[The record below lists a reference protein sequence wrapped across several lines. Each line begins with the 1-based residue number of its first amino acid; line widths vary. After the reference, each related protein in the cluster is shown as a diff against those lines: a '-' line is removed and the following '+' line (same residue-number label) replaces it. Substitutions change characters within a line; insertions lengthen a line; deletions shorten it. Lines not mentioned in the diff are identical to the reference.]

1 MIDVTRFAGY
11 AQLAEASYV
20 LWDQLPSLLD
30 QTVELALQNSDL
42 RGEFAAAQA
51 IDFVQ
56 LWSVVHSIPNTA
68 SGFSATLFESK
79 GRPGEVVLALRG
91 SDQLIDDRVL
101 TGGGDIVLDGI
112 ALDQVVD
119 LYNYWRSLT
128 TKGSYT
134 AAKLVTLQAET
145 QALQDAYLFS
155 STTGAQLEAQYR
167 VQGLIIDYGVG
178 PLVRAIELGASDT
191 LLVGSDLASGSGA
204 AIGKTLV
211 SATGHS
217 LGGHLAAA
225 FTRLFPETGADA
237 LAVNGAGFATNSNV
251 DKLFA
256 LLGGGSAFDASKLV
270 SVYGSAGPQIVA
282 QDWYLQQQGGH
293 EEIYTESAGPS
304 TTLGHG
310 KEQMTESLALY
321 SLFATLAP
329 TLNTSG
335 SPGIQTISGILET
348 SSNVADRS
356 LENALDALRKLFDP
370 ATSSATATDDRENY
384 YLKLKILQDTLKS
397 SSYNSG
403 TAELPQY
410 HFQIESLTARTVNE
424 LILAAT
430 IPDPTNISAIAYR
443 YALASLNPF
452 AVIGADYTIHNQDG
466 ALDLYRPHTGEGTLT
481 ETWLRDRAEFLVE
494 VLQYN
499 VNDGPSPWLAGLPDF
514 SIRRKYRDEERD
526 LTLGV
531 NFGRGDVYF
540 GKASRDEKEGSSGR
554 SHLYGM
560 GGDDELRGRG
570 GNDHIEGGVGNDE
583 LFGDAGDDT
592 LIGGS
597 GDDHLDGGAGI
608 DTLRGDAGNDTL
620 VGGAD
625 NDYLYGGTG
634 FDSYVCDADG
644 VDVIRDAD
652 GWGVI
657 HLRGADGVERQVS
670 GGKRI
675 GESMWQSDDRQVLYA
690 LARNWDGTDRLTV
703 HGGGG
708 QVIVENFQNGALGI
722 QLADA
727 EPEPP
732 APPSADREIRGD
744 LAPMIFDN
752 PDLNAPLPDGYRWTQ
767 VLSTDYPYDYFLID
781 DLDNFARDPDKP
793 WTVGGQTFHGG
804 DGSDYMVASDGG
816 STLSGRDGDDH
827 LVGGLS
833 SDTLGAGAGNDFL
846 VGGNYEG
853 PYEAD
858 ALVYPSGEIIVG
870 GPDDLLLGGP
880 GDDVLVA
887 GLEEDIPGIV
897 AGTGDPSDRWGDFLV
912 AAAGDD
918 LLYGSA
924 AHDALFGGWGKDTL
938 YGGPGGDL
946 LNGDDTYVPGH
957 PTFVSAG
964 RWKFELAPGTF
975 AVSLFPVIETR
986 FDTFAYYRH
995 GGDDDR
1001 LFGGDGDDI
1010 LLGMSGNDLL
1020 HGEGGDDVISGW
1032 EGADALHGG
1041 GGDDLMAG
1049 DFGVYEQP
1057 GDRLAGFLLTIPA
1070 GAVGVFT
1077 QDVGDIDLQGAD
1089 YLDGGDGNDTLYGE
1103 GGNDTLFGGSGND
1116 SLWGDANYLPAEL
1129 HGADY
1134 LDGGDGDDQLFGGGG
1149 GDTLLGGTGD
1159 DLLDGGDGGDT
1170 YIYGLGDGADVI
1182 DDWGNEGID
1191 RLILRDLGRGDV
1203 SIFRGADGGIEILAP
1218 EDGRILINVYSN
1230 IPFSGIEEIRF
1241 ADGSELD
1248 AIALAGLPV
1257 DPVPSAG
1264 ADWTTG
1270 SDGDDVIDTVPLMP
1284 SSPGEFILVDAGAG
1298 DDEVYGWSATVAF
1311 GGAGDD
1317 RLYDGVRLLGG
1328 AGNDELHAGT
1338 QMQGGEGDDLLVG
1351 GNEYNRFVF
1360 ADGETGHDLI
1370 RDESDFLEA
1379 YKDWYYRDQLRIDD
1393 WQDREEGAGS
1403 YRVPGYWFDGPD
1415 FQVGED
1421 VAAWL
1426 LDPDAVIEDF
1436 PDFDDLTEWEQ
1447 TAWSRVKAD
1456 IQDDPS
1462 LLQLVEG
1469 LPELPALAA
1478 NDFAALALLQD
1489 AGALVGDALVFPES
1503 FSLSQLNPRLLTLL
1517 SVSPASGYVEAY
1529 AAIEIDMGGGQ
1540 SARILIPH
1548 ADDGIGSGVESFV
1561 FADGATLPAHELL
1574 ALLGPDVE
1582 LDPQDAG
1589 NLIDLA
1595 ELTTELMGFGISGRG
1610 GNDTIFGSEYDE
1622 ELHGDAGND
1631 SLSGGGGMDGLYG
1644 GEGDD
1649 ILQGG
1654 AGEDYLEGGP
1664 GSDTYIFNSGDGQD
1678 WIWEDP
1684 ADPGLDLLQ
1693 FGEGITPDMISLGL
1707 GSLAISVGNDGD
1719 VIHLTGF
1726 DPEDPYTSLGFERFR
1741 FADGTEW
1748 DGEML
1753 MSRGIVIGGS
1763 ADGDD
1768 LFGTAANDR
1777 IFGFEGDDWLYGGV
1791 GDDLLSGGDGA
1802 DIYHF
1807 GVGDGIDV
1815 MNDSGAS
1822 AEIDV
1827 VEFAPDILP
1836 EYILLQREGDDIVAS
1851 IGAGGDAIRL
1861 LNWNDPNDRIE
1872 ELRFADGAVWG
1883 IEVLGALFET
1893 GPELVEPIADQ
1904 PATEDALFDFA
1915 VPGGS
1920 FSIPA
1925 GTNHVFSATLANGD
1939 PLPVWLTFDP
1949 LARRFSGTP
1958 GNDEVG
1964 SHHVLVR
1971 VVDEE
1976 GREASDEFVISVVN
1990 VNDAPE
1996 PVADS
2001 VTISADAGAA
2011 SISGAWLLS
2020 NDQDVDRDD
2029 SLVLIAVTGSVA
2041 GASVI
2046 LDDGTVTYDSGD
2058 LFRSLG
2064 AGAVFADTFQYSISD
2079 LDGAVANATVS
2090 VTITGVN
2097 DAPTLEAAFSDL
2109 TAIEGSMF
2117 EWTLPAGA
2125 FLDVDAGDTLT
2136 YSTRL
2141 AEGSELPDWLSFD
2154 PVSGRLRGTPG
2165 GADIGALAL
2174 RITATDSAGA
2184 SAFDEFEL
2192 NVLARPG
2199 LILTGTAGR
2208 DVLAGGEDGD
2218 TINGGRG
2225 NDLLF
2230 GNADT
2235 DSIDGE
2241 EGNDILHGGSGSDE
2255 LAGGSGNDAIFAG
2268 DGDDALS
2275 GEDGNDLLHGDSGR
2289 DLLRG
2294 GLGNDWMFGGSG
2306 SDLLLGEEG
2315 NDYLLGESG
2324 SDLLHGGAGDDLIR
2338 AGAGND
2344 LILGHH
2350 GNDRIE
2356 TGPGQDVVLFNRGD
2370 GRDRMIAADGTPGT
2384 LSLGGGIAYED
2395 LSLRKQGNHLVLEA
2409 GDGASVTFEQW
2420 YGRGGNKTVS
2430 MLQVVVEAMLGYDPA
2445 SADPLYDQ
2453 KIEIFDFLELVAR
2466 FDSARVADLRLD
2478 RWAAMNALLDVHLGG
2493 SDTEAI
2499 GGEPAYR
2506 YGLDGSLSGI
2516 AIQSVRP
2523 IIEDSRF
2530 GASPQPLGSLQ
2541 ALNAGQILTA

>member
-1 MIDVTRFAGY
+1 MTPATVLWEQS
-11 AQLAEASYV
+11 QLAEASYADLV
-20 LWDQLPSLLD
+20 PESDFL
-30 QTVELALQNSDL
+30 EELQNTENNLNFSRTQAADL
-42 RGEFAAAQA
+42 
-51 IDFVQ
+51 
-56 LWSVVHSIPNTA
+56 LLHWSVLHHIPDIA

-79 GRPGEVVLALRG
+79 DRPGEVVLALRG

-119 LYNYWRSLT
+119 LYNYWKSLT
-128 TKGSYT
+128 TQGSYT
-134 AAKLVTLQAET
+134 AAKLVTLPAET

-155 STTGAQLEAQYR
+155 STMGAQLEAQYR
-167 VQGLIIDYGVG
+167 AQGLIIDYGVG

-304 TTLGHG
+304 TAFGHG
-310 KEQMTESLALY
+310 KEQMTDSLALY

-384 YLKLKILQDTLKS
+384 YLKLKSLQDTLKS

-410 HFQIESLTARTVNE
+410 HFQIESLTARTVND

-430 IPDPTNISAIAYR
+430 NPDPTNTSAIANR

-452 AVIGADYTIHNQDG
+452 AVIGADYSLHNQNG
-466 ALDLYRPHTGEGTLT
+466 ELDLYVPHTGEGAIT
-481 ETWLRDRAEFLVE
+481 ETWIRDRAEFLVE

-499 VNDGPSPWLAGLPDF
+499 LTDGPNPLLAGLPDF
-514 SIRRKYRDEERD
+514 SIRRKYRDEEKD
-526 LTLGV
+526 LTLGF

-540 GKASRDEKEGSSGR
+540 GSASGDVVEGSSGR

-560 GGDDELRGRG
+560 GGDDLLRGRD
-570 GNDHIEGGVGNDE
+570 GNDHIEGGVGDDD

-592 LIGGS
+592 LIGGP
-597 GDDHLDGGAGI
+597 GDDRLEGGAGI

-625 NDYLYGGTG
+625 NDYLYGGAG
-634 FDSYVCDADG
+634 FDSYICDVDG

-657 HLRGADGVERQVS
+657 HLRGADGIERQVS
-670 GGKRI
+670 GGIRI
-675 GESMWQSDDRQVLYA
+675 GESMWQSEDRQFLYA
-690 LARNWDGTDRLTV
+690 LARNWDGTDRLTIR
-703 HGGGG
+703 GGGG
-708 QVIVENFQNGALGI
+708 QAIIENFQNGALGI
-722 QLADA
+722 ELVDADA
-727 EPEPP
+727 TAP
-732 APPSADREIRGD
+732 APPGGGREIRGD

-752 PDLNAPLPDGYRWTQ
+752 PDRDAPLPDGYRWSP
-767 VLSTDYPYDYFLID
+767 VSSTDYPYDYFLID
-781 DLDNFARDPDKP
+781 DLENFVRDPDKP
-793 WTVGGQTFHGG
+793 WTLGGQSIHGSE
-804 DGSDYMVASDGG
+804 GSDYMVASDGG
-816 STLSGRDGDDH
+816 SILSGRDGDDH

-833 SDTLGAGAGNDFL
+833 SDILGAGAGNDFL
-846 VGGNYEG
+846 VGGNYDG
-853 PYEAD
+853 PYEED
-858 ALVYPSGEIIVG
+858 ALTYPGGEIIVG

-887 GLEEDIPGIV
+887 GVVEDIPGIV
-897 AGTGDPSDRWGDFLV
+897 SGTGDPSNRWGDFLV

-918 LLYGSA
+918 VLYGSA
-924 AHDALFGGWGKDTL
+924 GNDALFGGWGKDTV

-964 RWKFELAPGTF
+964 RWKFEVAPGTF

-995 GGDDDR
+995 GGDDDQ

-1010 LLGMSGNDLL
+1010 LLGMAGNDLL
-1020 HGEGGDDVISGW
+1020 HGEGGDDVIAGW
-1032 EGADALHGG
+1032 EGADVLHGG
-1041 GGDDLMAG
+1041 SGDDLMAG

-1057 GDRLAGFLLTIPA
+1057 GDRQVGFLLTIPA

-1077 QDVGDIDLQGAD
+1077 QDVGAIDLQGAD
-1089 YLDGGDGNDTLYGE
+1089 YLDGGDGNDILYGE

-1116 SLWGDANYLPAEL
+1116 SLWGDAVYLPAEL

-1134 LDGGDGDDQLFGGGG
+1134 LDGGDGDDRLFGGGG

-1159 DLLDGGDGGDT
+1159 DILDGGDGGDT
-1170 YIYGLGDGADVI
+1170 YSYRLGDGIDVI
-1182 DDWGNEGID
+1182 DDWGNEGAD
-1191 RLILRDLGRGDV
+1191 RLILQDLGRGDV
-1203 SIFRGADGGIEILAP
+1203 SIFRRADGGIEILTP
-1218 EDGRILINVYSN
+1218 DEGRILINVYSN

-1248 AIALAGLPV
+1248 AAALAGLPV
-1257 DPVPSAG
+1257 DPIPAAG
-1264 ADWTTG
+1264 TDWTTG

-1284 SSPGEFILVDAGAG
+1284 SSPGGFILVYAGAG
-1298 DDEVYGWSATVAF
+1298 DDDVYGWSATVAF
-1311 GGAGDD
+1311 GGAGND
-1317 RLYDGVRLLGG
+1317 RLYDGARLLGG
-1328 AGNDELHAGT
+1328 PGNDELHAGT
-1338 QMQGGEGDDLLVG
+1338 QMQGGEGDDLLLG
-1351 GNEYNRFVF
+1351 GNEFNRFVF
-1360 ADGETGHDLI
+1360 ADGEPGHDLI
-1370 RDESDFLEA
+1370 RDESDFLDA
-1379 YKDWYYRDQLRIDD
+1379 YKNWYYRDQLGIDD
-1393 WQDREEGAGS
+1393 WQDREEGAGG
-1403 YRVPGYWFDGPD
+1403 YLVPGYWFDGPD
-1415 FQVGED
+1415 FQVSDD

-1426 LDPDAVIEDF
+1426 LDPDAVMEDF

-1447 TAWSRVKAD
+1447 TAWSKVKAD
-1456 IQDDPS
+1456 ILADPS

-1469 LPELPALAA
+1469 LPALPALAT
-1478 NDFAALALLQD
+1478 NDFAALVPLYEAGVLVRD
-1489 AGALVGDALVFPES
+1489 AVVFPES
-1503 FSLSQLNPRLLTLL
+1503 FSLSQLSPRLVTLL
-1517 SVSPASGYVEAY
+1517 SVSPAGGYIEAY
-1529 AAIEIDMGGGQ
+1529 AAIEINMGDGQ
-1540 SARILIPH
+1540 SVRILVPH
-1548 ADDGIGSGVESFV
+1548 AEDGIGSGVETFV
-1561 FADGATLPAHELL
+1561 FADGTTLPAHELL
-1574 ALLGPDVE
+1574 ALLGPDID
-1582 LDPQDAG
+1582 LDPHEAG

-1595 ELTTELMGFGISGRG
+1595 DLPTEYIGFGISGRG
-1610 GNDTIFGSEYDE
+1610 GNDTIVGSEYDE
-1622 ELHGDAGND
+1622 ELLGDAGND
-1631 SLSGGGGMDGLYG
+1631 ILSGAGGMDGLYG

-1654 AGEDYLEGGP
+1654 AGEDYLEGGT

-1684 ADPGLDLLQ
+1684 ADPGLDVLQ
-1693 FGEGITPDMISLGL
+1693 FGAGITPDMISLSL
-1707 GSLAISVGNDGD
+1707 GSLAISVGADGD
-1719 VIHLTGF
+1719 VIHLTAF
-1726 DPEDPYTSLGFERFR
+1726 DPEDPYASLGLERFR

-1748 DGEML
+1748 DSEML
-1753 MSRGIVIGGS
+1753 LSRGIGIEGS
-1763 ADGDD
+1763 ADDD
-1768 LFGTAANDR
+1768 YLFGTAVNDR
-1777 IFGFEGDDWLYGGV
+1777 IFGFEGDDWLHGGI
-1791 GDDLLSGGDGA
+1791 GNDFLSGGIGA
-1802 DIYHF
+1802 DVYLF
-1807 GVGDGIDV
+1807 GFGDGIDAV
-1815 MNDSGAS
+1815 NDGGAGG
-1822 AEIDV
+1822 EIDA
-1827 VEFAPDILP
+1827 VEFAPDVLP
-1836 EYILLQREGDDIVAS
+1836 EYVLLQRDGDDIVAS
-1851 IGAGGDAIRL
+1851 IGADGDMIRL
-1861 LNWNDPNDRIE
+1861 VSWNDPANRIE
-1872 ELRFADGAVWG
+1872 ELRFADGTVWG
-1883 IEVLGALFET
+1883 VEALGAVFDA
-1893 GPELVEPIADQ
+1893 GPELVESISDQ
-1904 PATEDALFDFA
+1904 QATEDALFDFA
-1915 VPGGS
+1915 VPGDS
-1920 FSIPA
+1920 FSLQE
-1925 GTNHVFSATLANGD
+1925 GTSYFFSATLADGD
-1939 PLPVWLTFDP
+1939 PLPDWLVFDS
-1949 LARRFSGTP
+1949 LTWSFSGVP

-1964 SHHVLVR
+1964 IHHVLVR
-1971 VVDEE
+1971 VADEE
-1976 GREASDEFVISVVN
+1976 GREASDDFVVSVAN

-1996 PVADS
+1996 AKDDAIG
-2001 VTISADAGAA
+2001 ISADAGAV
-2011 SISGAWLLS
+2011 SISGDWLLS
-2020 NDQDVDRDD
+2020 NDRDIDQGDVI
-2029 SLVLIAVTGSVA
+2029 VLNGVSGSVA
-2041 GASVI
+2041 GAAVALS
-2046 LDDGTVTYDSGD
+2046 DGTVTYDAGT
-2058 LFRSLG
+2058 LFQALG
-2064 AGAVFADTFQYSISD
+2064 AGATFLDTFQYSISD

-2097 DAPTLEAAFSDL
+2097 DAPTIQDALPDL
-2109 TAIEGSMF
+2109 TTIEGSMF

-2125 FLDVDAGDTLT
+2125 FLDVDIGDTLT
-2136 YSTRL
+2136 YSIQRIEESDIP
-2141 AEGSELPDWLSFD
+2141 AWLSFD
-2154 PVSGRLRGTPG
+2154 PLSGRLHGTPG
-2165 GADIGALAL
+2165 DADVGALAL

-2208 DVLAGGEDGD
+2208 DILAGGEDGD

-2230 GNADT
+2230 GNAGA

-2275 GEDGNDLLHGDSGR
+2275 GEDGNDLLHGESGR

-2306 SDLLLGEEG
+2306 SDLLMGEEG
-2315 NDYLLGESG
+2315 NDYLLGDSG
-2324 SDLLHGGAGDDLIR
+2324 SDLLHGGDGDDLIR
-2338 AGAGND
+2338 AGTGSD
-2344 LILGHH
+2344 LILGHG
-2350 GNDRIE
+2350 GNDRID
-2356 TGPGQDVVLFNRGD
+2356 TGPGRDVVLFNLGD
-2370 GRDRMIAADGTPGT
+2370 GKDRLIAADGAKDT

-2395 LSLRKQGNHLVLEA
+2395 LSLRKQGNHLILDA
-2409 GDGASVTFEQW
+2409 GEGSSVTFEQW
-2420 YGRGGNKTVS
+2420 YGSAGKRSVS
-2430 MLQVVVEAMLGYDPA
+2430 TLQIVVEAMHGYDP
-2445 SADPLYDQ
+2445 SSSDPLFDR
-2453 KIEIFDFLELVAR
+2453 KIETFDFLELVDR
-2466 FDSARVADLRLD
+2466 FDAARTADRRLD

-2493 SDTEAI
+2493 SDTEAV

-2516 AIQSVRP
+2516 EIQSVRP
-2523 IIEDSRF
+2523 VIEDSRF
-2530 GASPQPLGSLQ
+2530 GTSAQPLNPLQ
-2541 ALNAGQILTA
+2541 GLAAGPTLVA